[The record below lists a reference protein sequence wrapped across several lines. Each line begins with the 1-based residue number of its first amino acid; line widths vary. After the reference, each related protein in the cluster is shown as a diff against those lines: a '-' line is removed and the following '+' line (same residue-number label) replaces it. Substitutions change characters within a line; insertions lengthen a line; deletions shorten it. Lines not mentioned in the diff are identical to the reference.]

1 MNIEPIAIIGIG
13 CRFPGAITP
22 EAFWHLLCNQI
33 DAIAPIPSERQNLH
47 SCFIPSPSS
56 SQAQLIQGGFLEQ
69 IDQFDPQFFGIAPQE
84 AVSIDPQQRLLLE
97 VTWEALEDAGLVPQK
112 LSGSATG
119 VFVGIAGSDY
129 YEIMAEARTTNGYA
143 ANGNLSSVAAN
154 RISYLLNFTGPSLA
168 INTACSSSLV
178 AVHLACQSL
187 RSRESS
193 LALAAGTNIMLFP
206 EVTASLT
213 NAGMISATGR
223 CRAFDAQADGLVR
236 SEGVGVVV
244 LKLLSQ
250 ALADGDPIYA
260 IIRGSAINQDGRSN
274 GLAAPNLQAQQ
285 TLLQQV
291 YQDTGIL
298 PSSVQYVEAQGT
310 GSLLGDAIELKAL
323 ANVLVA
329 NRSFGDKCRIGS
341 VKTNI
346 GHSEAAS
353 GIAGLIKVA
362 LSLKYGKIP
371 PNLHFQQPNSNVAL
385 DKLPLQVQ
393 QTLEP
398 WPSDRPCIA
407 GVSAFGF
414 GGTNAHIVMEAAPSK
429 VVESSEIDRPLHLLT
444 LSAKTE
450 TALRSLAQ
458 RYHEFLV
465 NHPDISIADVC
476 FSANTGRTLFNHR
489 LAVTGDST
497 AQFAERLKAF
507 VLSGQSAGLVSGCV
521 KPKKTPKIGF
531 LFSGLSNYTLGLD
544 RQLYEQAPTFRRVLD
559 RCNAIVQPLLGKSLL
574 DILYSPNTPEN
585 STNEVYS
592 DSELFIATFALQ
604 VALCELWKVWGIT
617 PTIIMGISIG
627 EYAAAYVAGLFSLED
642 ALKIVISGQGHIQSE
657 NSKGT
662 MVGVLADE
670 QRVAA
675 AIQPYGDKVGI
686 GFYGGPQIVI
696 SGQQEVVDAVVADL
710 KAQKVKT
717 VRWDTSY
724 AYHSPLMKSLE
735 IDFAQYKSDYTP
747 YPAQIPL
754 ISGVT
759 GQLSPDAM
767 TKKDYWVSLIREPVR
782 FAMGM
787 QTMHEQGVTV
797 FVEIGPKSSSLSM
810 GMRCLPEGA
819 GTWLPSL
826 RSGKFN
832 WQQLLS
838 SLAQLYVLGVPV
850 NWSGF
855 DRDYRRD
862 RLRLPTYPFERQ
874 SYWFS
879 SSRSSQP
886 SALSPLPHR
895 SLISSLL
902 DREDSAEQIVQILAQ
917 TESFS
922 LQEVQLLP
930 KLITTLV
937 RHHQE
942 TAFSTDEY
950 ESSLT
955 SQTINLDV
963 PTSEILVP
971 ESNISLRRLSFSCR
985 RRCANGQATRTQL
998 ATSPEEQQQLLEEYL
1013 IEQIAKVLR
1022 LPPSQLD
1029 VEQPL
1034 NTLGLDSLMLIQLVN
1049 RVKKDFALELSIE
1062 ALFENMTLLDLAQQ
1076 LHTQLDLFK
1085 SESDD
1090 APIMVTRTE
1099 AVALPLSFAQ
1109 ESFYSQIK
1117 LDPSNPFANL
1127 PFTLHFTGDLDIPA
1141 LERSLNELVHRHAAL
1156 RTTFDITADEP
1167 TQIIHPTMDLPLSV
1181 VDLRSRSVSVRAAS
1195 PTGEGQSLSQAEQ
1208 QITMQKLSQKEA
1220 HESFDIVRGPLLRAT
1235 LLRLSENRH
1244 ILLITLHH
1252 LITDGSSMV
1261 IFLQELGVI
1270 YQAFSQ
1276 GQSSPLPE
1284 LPMQYADFIVWQRQW
1299 LQKEALATLQ
1309 SYWQQQLAPHLVV
1322 PEIKTDQPRP
1332 AVPGLRAAI
1341 YPFQLS
1347 EILSAQLQALSKQE
1361 GCTLFML
1368 LLAASQILV
1377 YHYTNQ
1383 LNFCIGTTVANR
1395 NRSDIEALIGCF
1407 INQIPIK
1414 AKLENNPTFR
1424 QLLYLVR
1431 KTTLEA
1437 YAYSALP
1444 LKYILETVPLSKTDN
1459 AHTFPLPIVVIFH
1472 NEIPLLTENV
1482 KISEHLSVRIQNR
1495 PFRGARR
1502 DLTLHLGIGAKDI
1515 WGEME
1520 YDVDLFFE
1528 STINTILED
1537 FMILLQDIVI
1547 NPDIHILEMQR
1558 KAI

>member
-47 SCFIPSPSS
+47 SCFIPGPTS
-56 SQAQLIQGGFLEQ
+56 SQTQLIQGGFLEQ

-129 YEIMAEARTTNGYA
+129 YEIMAEARSTNGYA

-154 RISYLLNFTGPSLA
+154 RISYLLNLTGPSLA

-298 PSSVQYVEAQGT
+298 PSSIQYVEAQGT

-323 ANVLVA
+323 ANILVA

-371 PNLHFQQPNSNVAL
+371 PNLHFQQPNPNVAL

-398 WPSDRPCIA
+398 WSSDRPCIA

-414 GGTNAHIVMEAAPSK
+414 GGTNAHIVMAAAPDL
-429 VVESSEIDRPLHLLT
+429 VLESSEIDRPLHLLT

-476 FSANTGRTLFNHR
+476 FSANTGRTSFNHR
-489 LAVTGDST
+489 LAVIGDST
-497 AQFAERLKAF
+497 TQIAERLQAF
-507 VLSGQSAGLVSGCV
+507 ALFGQSAGLVSGFV
-521 KPKKTPKIGF
+521 KPKKIPKIGF
-531 LFSGLSNYTLGLD
+531 LFSGLSNYRLGLD
-544 RQLYEQAPTFRRVLD
+544 RQLYEQSPTFRRVLD
-559 RCNAIVQPLLGKSLL
+559 RCNAIAQPLLGKSLL

-585 STNEVYS
+585 STNEVYT

-627 EYAAAYVAGLFSLED
+627 EYAAAYLAGLFSLED
-642 ALKIVISGQGHIQSE
+642 ALKIIISGQQHIQSK

-662 MVGVLADE
+662 MVGVFADE
-670 QRVAA
+670 QRVEA

-747 YPAQIPL
+747 SPAQIPL
-754 ISGVT
+754 ISGTT
-759 GQLSPDAM
+759 GQLSPDAI
-767 TKKDYWVSLIREPVR
+767 TKIDYWVSLIREPVR

-826 RSGKFN
+826 RSGKFS

-838 SLAQLYVLGVPV
+838 SLAQLYILGVPV

-886 SALSPLPHR
+886 SALSALPHR
-895 SLISSLL
+895 SLISSLF
-902 DREDSAEQIVQILAQ
+902 DRGDSAEQIVQLLAQ
-917 TESFS
+917 TELFS
-922 LQEVQLLP
+922 LAEVQLLP

-942 TAFSTDEY
+942 TGFSTDEY

-955 SQTINLDV
+955 SQTIILDV
-963 PTSEILVP
+963 PTPKILVP
-971 ESNISLRRLSFSCR
+971 ESNISLRRLSF
-985 RRCANGQATRTQL
+985 GHATRSQL
-998 ATSPEEQQQLLEEYL
+998 ATSPEEQQQQLEEYL
-1013 IEQIAKVLR
+1013 IEQIAKVLG

-1076 LHTQLDLFK
+1076 LQTQLALFK

-1156 RTTFDITADEP
+1156 RTTFDIVAEKP
-1167 TQIIHPTMDLPLSV
+1167 TQIIHPTMNLPLSV

-1195 PTGEGQSLSQAEQ
+1195 LTGEGQSLSQAEQ
-1208 QITMQKLSQKEA
+1208 QITVQKLSQKEA
-1220 HESFDIVRGPLLRAT
+1220 HESFDIVRGPLLRTT

-1261 IFLQELGVI
+1261 IFLQELGAI

-1276 GQSSPLPE
+1276 GKSSPLPE

-1395 NRSDIEALIGCF
+1395 NRADIEALIGCF

-1424 QLLYLVR
+1424 QILYLVR

-1482 KISEHLSVRIQNR
+1482 KISEHLSVRLQNR

-1502 DLTLHLGIGAKDI
+1502 DLTLHLGIGAKGI

-1537 FMILLQDIVI
+1537 FKILLQNIVI
-1547 NPDIHILEMQR
+1547 NPNIHILEMQR
-1558 KAI
+1558 KQI

>member
-13 CRFPGAITP
+13 CRFPGAVNP
-22 EAFWHLLCNQI
+22 EAFWHLLCNKI
-33 DAIAPIPSERQNLH
+33 DAITPIPSNRHHLH
-47 SCFIPSPSS
+47 SCFIPDPTS
-56 SQAQLIQGGFLEQ
+56 SQLQPIQGGFLEQ
-69 IDQFDPQFFGIAPQE
+69 IDRFDPQFFSIAPQE

-129 YEIMAEARTTNGYA
+129 YEMMAEVRTTNGYA
-143 ANGNLSSVAAN
+143 VTGNLSSVVAN
-154 RISYLLNFTGPSLA
+154 RISYVLNLTGPSLS
-168 INTACSSSLV
+168 INTACSSSLM

-187 RSRESS
+187 RSQESS
-193 LALAAGTNIMLFP
+193 LAIAAGVSITLFP
-206 EVTASLT
+206 EVTASLR
-213 NAGMISATGR
+213 NAGLISPTGR
-223 CRAFDAQADGLVR
+223 CRAFDAQADGFVR
-236 SEGVGVVV
+236 GEGVGVVV

-250 ALADGDPIYA
+250 ALADSDPIYA
-260 IIRGSAINQDGRSN
+260 VIRGSAVNQDGRSH
-274 GLAAPNLQAQQ
+274 GLGAPNLQAQQ
-285 TLLQQV
+285 ALLRQA
-291 YQDTGIL
+291 YQCAGIS

-310 GSLLGDAIELKAL
+310 GTLLGDAIELKAL
-323 ANVLVA
+323 ATVIGA
-329 NRSFGDKCRIGS
+329 NRSFGDKCHVGS

-346 GHSEAAS
+346 GHLEAAS

-371 PNLHFQQPNSNVAL
+371 PNLHFQQPNPNVAL

-393 QTLEP
+393 KNLEA
-398 WPSDRPCIA
+398 WQSDRPCIA

-414 GGTNAHIVMEAAPSK
+414 GGTNAHVVMEASPDL
-429 VVESSEIDRPLHLLT
+429 VVESSDIDRPLHLLT

-450 TALRSLAQ
+450 TALRSLAH

-465 NHPDISIADVC
+465 NHSAVSIADVC
-476 FSANTGRTLFNHR
+476 FSANTGRTLFNYR

-497 AQFAERLKAF
+497 AQFAERLEEFAS
-507 VLSGQSAGLVSGCV
+507 SGQSAGLVSGFV
-521 KPKKTPKIGF
+521 KPKKIPKIGF

-559 RCNAIVQPLLGKSLL
+559 RCNAIAQPLLGKSLL
-574 DILYSPNTPEN
+574 DILYSPNTSEN
-585 STNEVYS
+585 FTNKA
-592 DSELFIATFALQ
+592 ELFVATFALQ
-604 VALCELWKVWGIT
+604 VALCELWKAWGIT
-617 PTIIMGISIG
+617 PTVVMGTSIG
-627 EYAAAYVAGLFSLED
+627 EYAAAYVAGMFSLED
-642 ALKIVISGQGHIQSE
+642 ALKIVISGQRHIQSE
-657 NSKGT
+657 SSKGT
-662 MVGVLADE
+662 MVGILADE

-686 GFYGGPQIVI
+686 AFFGGPQIVI

-710 KAQKVKT
+710 KAEKVKT

-735 IDFAQYKSDYTP
+735 VDFTQYKSDYIP
-747 YPAQIPL
+747 SPPQIPL
-754 ISGVT
+754 ISGTT
-759 GQLSPDAM
+759 GQLSSDAI
-767 TKKDYWVSLIREPVR
+767 TNKDYWISLIREPVR
-782 FAMGM
+782 FATGM
-787 QTMHEQGVTV
+787 QTMHSLGVTV

-810 GMRCLPEGA
+810 GMRCLPEGD

-826 RSGKFN
+826 RPGQSG

-874 SYWFS
+874 HYWFS

-886 SALSPLPHR
+886 SALSPPPHR

-902 DREDSAEQIVQILAQ
+902 DRGDSTEQIVQLLAQ

-922 LQEVQLLP
+922 PLEVQLLP
-930 KLITTLV
+930 KLITALV
-937 RHHQE
+937 QHHKE
-942 TAFSTDEY
+942 TAFSTDEH
-950 ESSLT
+950 ESSLI
-955 SQTINLDV
+955 SQATNIEV
-963 PTSEILVP
+963 PIPEVIAP
-971 ESNISLRRLSFSCR
+971 ESTNELRRL
-985 RRCANGQATRTQL
+985 QL
-998 ATSPEEQQQLLEEYL
+998 AISPEEQQQLLEEYL
-1013 IEQIAKVLR
+1013 TEQIAQVLG
-1022 LPPSQLD
+1022 LPASQLD

-1049 RVKKDFALELSIE
+1049 RIKKDFALELSIE
-1062 ALFENMTLLDLAQQ
+1062 ALFEDMTLIDLVQQ
-1076 LHTQLDLFK
+1076 LQPQLALFK

-1090 APIMVTRTE
+1090 APMMATNTA

-1109 ESFYSQIK
+1109 ESFWLQVK

-1127 PFTLHFTGDLDIPA
+1127 PFTLHFTGELDIPA
-1141 LERSLNELVHRHAAL
+1141 LERSFNELVHRQAAL
-1156 RTTFDITADEP
+1156 RTTFDITAPP
-1167 TQIIHPTMDLPLSV
+1167 TQIIHPTMNLPLSV
-1181 VDLRSRSVSVRAAS
+1181 VDLRLLSR
-1195 PTGEGQSLSQAEQ
+1195 AEQ
-1208 QITMQKLSQKEA
+1208 QTAVQQLSQQEA
-1220 HESFDIVRGPLLRAT
+1220 QESFDLVQGPLVRTT
-1235 LLRLSENRH
+1235 LLRLLENQH
-1244 ILLITLHH
+1244 ILLITMHH
-1252 LITDGSSMV
+1252 LITDGTSMV
-1261 IFLQELGVI
+1261 IFLQELATV

-1276 GQSSPLPE
+1276 GQPSPLPE

-1299 LQKEALATLQ
+1299 LQKDVLTKLQ
-1309 SYWQQQLAPHLVV
+1309 SYWQQKLAPHLVV
-1322 PEIKTDQPRP
+1322 PEIKTDLPRP
-1332 AVPGLRAAI
+1332 AIPRLRAAI
-1341 YPFQLS
+1341 YPFQIS
-1347 EILSAQLQALSKQE
+1347 EALSAQLKALSKQE

-1368 LLAASQILV
+1368 LLAALQILV
-1377 YHYTNQ
+1377 HYYTGQ

-1395 NRSDIEALIGCF
+1395 NRAEFEALIGCF

-1414 AKLENNPTFR
+1414 ANLENNPTFR
-1424 QLLYLVR
+1424 QVLYLVR

-1437 YAYSALP
+1437 HSYSALP
-1444 LKYILETVPLSKTDN
+1444 LKYILEAVPLSKTDN
-1459 AHTFPLPIVVIFH
+1459 VHSSPLPMLLLFH

-1482 KISEHLSVRIQNR
+1482 KFCDRLYVRVENR
-1495 PFRGARR
+1495 KFRGARR
-1502 DLTLHLGIGAKDI
+1502 ELTLHMGESKKGI

-1537 FMILLQDIVI
+1537 FMILLQDITI
-1547 NPDIHILEMQR
+1547 NPDIQISELQR
-1558 KAI
+1558 KPRRI